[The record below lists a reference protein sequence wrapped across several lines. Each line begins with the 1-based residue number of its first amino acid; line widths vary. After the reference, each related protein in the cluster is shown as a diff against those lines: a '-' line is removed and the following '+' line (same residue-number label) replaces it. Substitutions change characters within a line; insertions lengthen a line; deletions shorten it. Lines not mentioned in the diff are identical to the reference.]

1 MLCLLSSKT
10 EYRLGFFEV
19 NAILDKKTVA
29 VAMSGGVDSSLT
41 AALLLEQGYEVLG
54 ITMLLTEEGRSETVN
69 VAAGEEPDCVRDA
82 RKVADALG
90 IELHVADFRQAF
102 QKNVIDYFLSEYAKG
117 RTPNPCVICNPSMK
131 FGLLMDKARELGAD
145 FLATGH
151 YARIGQLPNG
161 RYVIKKGLDEHKDQ
175 SYALHRLP
183 QKILSQV
190 LLPLGDMTKE
200 HVRELAEKMDL
211 PVAHKAE
218 SQEICFV
225 PHDDYKA
232 FLRKH
237 KPGCLRKGNIVDD
250 AGTVLGRHEG
260 VPLYTIGQRKGLG
273 IAAPEPLYVHKLDM
287 KRNEVVVG
295 GNQSVFANGLLA
307 SEPNW
312 IAFDALEDGMEFG
325 AKIRYGKR
333 EAKAKLSLQADGLL
347 RVEFAEPQR
356 AVTPGQFVVFYEGDV
371 LVGGAMIEQPI
382 IY

>member
-1 MLCLLSSKT
+1 MNFKRWIDL
-10 EYRLGFFEV
+10 E
-19 NAILDKKTVA
+19 KKAVA

-41 AALLLEQGYEVLG
+41 AALLLEQGYQVLG
-54 ITMLLTEEGRSETVN
+54 ITMLLTEEGRSETIDL
-69 VAAGEEPDCVRDA
+69 AAGEEPDSVRDA
-82 RKVADALG
+82 KKVAAALG
-90 IELHVADFRQAF
+90 IELYTVDFREEF
-102 QKNVIDYFLSEYAKG
+102 QRNVIDYFLDEYAKG
-117 RTPNPCVICNPSMK
+117 RTPNPCVMCNPSMK
-131 FGLLMDKARELGAD
+131 FGLLWDKARELGAD

-151 YARIGQLPNG
+151 YARIGKLSNG
-161 RYVIKKGLDEHKDQ
+161 RYVVKKGLDEHKDQ

-183 QKILSQV
+183 QAALQHI

-200 HVRELAEKMDL
+200 QVRELAENMDL

-237 KPGCLRKGNIVDD
+237 RPACLRKGNIVDD
-250 AGTVLGRHEG
+250 AGKVLGRHAG

-287 KRNEVVVG
+287 QRNEVVVG
-295 GNQSVFANGLLA
+295 GNQSVFAAGLLA
-307 SEPNW
+307 SDANW
-312 IAFDALEDGMEFG
+312 IAIEKLTDGMEFG

-333 EAKAKLSLQADGLL
+333 EAMAKLFQQADGFL

-356 AVTPGQFVVFYEGDV
+356 AVTPGQFVVFYDGDV
-371 LVGGAMIEQPI
+371 LVGGAMIEQAI
-382 IY
+382 

>member
-1 MLCLLSSKT
+1 MD
-10 EYRLGFFEV
+10 
-19 NAILDKKTVA
+19 AILDKKTVA

-41 AALLLEQGYEVLG
+41 AALLAEQGYKVIG

-82 RKVADALG
+82 KKVADALG
-90 IELHVADFRQAF
+90 IEHHTVDFRSEF

-117 RTPNPCVICNPSMK
+117 RTPNPCVMCNPSMK
-131 FGLLMDKARELGAD
+131 FGLLLDKARELGAD

-151 YARIGQLPNG
+151 YARIGQLENG
-161 RYVIKKGLDEHKDQ
+161 RYVVKKGLDEHKDQ

-183 QKILSQV
+183 QTSLQHI

-232 FLRKH
+232 FLQKH
-237 KPGCLRKGNIVDD
+237 RPKCLRKGNIVNDE
-250 AGTVLGRHEG
+250 GKVLGRHNG

-287 KRNEVVVG
+287 QRNEVVVG
-295 GNQSVFANGLLA
+295 GSTSVFAKGLLA
-307 SEPNW
+307 SDANW
-312 IAFDALEDGMEFG
+312 IAIDKLEDGMEFG

-333 EAKAKLSLQADGLL
+333 EAQARLSMQADGLL
-347 RVEFAEPQR
+347 KVEFAELQR
-356 AVTPGQFVVFYEGDV
+356 AVTPGQFVVFYDGDV
-371 LVGGAMIEQPI
+371 LVGGAMIEQAI
-382 IY
+382 ND

>member
-1 MLCLLSSKT
+1 M
-10 EYRLGFFEV
+10 
-19 NAILDKKTVA
+19 DKKTVA

-54 ITMLLTEEGRSETVN
+54 ITMLLTEEGRSETVD

-82 RKVADALG
+82 KKVAEALG
-90 IELHVADFRQAF
+90 IRHYVADFRQEF
-102 QKNVIDYFLSEYAKG
+102 RKNVIDYFLDEYAKG
-117 RTPNPCVICNPSMK
+117 RTPNPCVMCNPSMK
-131 FGLLMDKARELGAD
+131 FGLLLDKAKELGAD

-151 YARIGQLPNG
+151 YARIGQLDNG
-161 RYVIKKGLDEHKDQ
+161 RYVVKKGLDEHKDQ

-183 QKILSQV
+183 QPILQHI

-200 HVRELAEKMDL
+200 HVRELAENMDL

-237 KPGCLRKGNIVDD
+237 KPGCLHKGNIVND
-250 AGTVLGRHEG
+250 AGDVLGRHEG

-273 IAAPEPLYVHKLDM
+273 IAAPEPLYVHKLDV

-295 GNQSVFANGLLA
+295 GNKSVFATGLLA
-307 SEPNW
+307 SDPNW
-312 IAFDALEDGMEFG
+312 IAIDKLEDGMEFG

-347 RVEFAEPQR
+347 KVEFAEPQR

-371 LVGGAMIEQPI
+371 LVGGAMIEQPLGAQEKTK
-382 IY
+382 

>member
-1 MLCLLSSKT
+1 M
-10 EYRLGFFEV
+10 E
-19 NAILDKKTVA
+19 KKIAA

-54 ITMLLTEEGRSETVN
+54 ITMLLTEEGRSETVD
-69 VAAGEEPDCVRDA
+69 VAAGEEPDSVRDA

-90 IELHVADFRQAF
+90 IRHYVADFRQEF
-102 QKNVIDYFLSEYAKG
+102 QKNVIDYFLNEYARG
-117 RTPNPCVICNPSMK
+117 RTPNPCVMCNPSMK
-131 FGLLMDKARELGAD
+131 FGLLLDKARELGAD

-151 YARIGQLPNG
+151 YARVSQLADG
-161 RYVIKKGLDEHKDQ
+161 SYVIRKGLDEHKDQ

-183 QKILSQV
+183 RSILKHI

-200 HVRELAEKMDL
+200 HVRELAEKIDL

-237 KPGCLRKGNIVDD
+237 KPECLHKGNIVND
-250 AGTVLGRHEG
+250 AGDVLGRHEG

-287 KRNEVVVG
+287 KRKEVVVG
-295 GNQSVFANGLLA
+295 SNKQVYAQGLLA
-307 SEPNW
+307 SGANW
-312 IAFDALEDGMEFG
+312 VSIDEFKEGMEFG

-333 EAKAKLSLQADGLL
+333 EAQAKLSMQDDGLL

-356 AVTPGQFVVFYEGDV
+356 AVTPGQFVVFYDGDI
-371 LVGGAMIEQPI
+371 LVGGAMIERTL
-382 IY
+382 